1 MKSWYFI
8 NYQVDLQDARMVRI
22 VCMAIATAIRFFE
35 IVARI
40 VWMVKMVIN
49 QEGQY
54 GLYG

>member
-8 NYQVDLQDARMVRI
+8 NCQDDLQDARMVRI

-54 GLYG
+54 GL